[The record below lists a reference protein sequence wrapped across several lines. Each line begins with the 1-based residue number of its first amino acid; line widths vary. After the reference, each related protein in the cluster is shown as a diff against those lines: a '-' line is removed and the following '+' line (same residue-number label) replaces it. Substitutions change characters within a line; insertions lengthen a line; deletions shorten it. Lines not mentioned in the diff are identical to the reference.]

1 MKKISITEIHL
12 PPADF
17 KNGTVNN
24 LPKDRI
30 LLNWLI
36 HWIEE
41 GLNKNLF
48 NFGDIIPSKKDFA
61 KYHNVSTGTMQ
72 NAVRYAEDLGYFKS
86 RQCVGTMIADKNVQ
100 NEAELPEKSISKK
113 DGAVFKIKKYII
125 EQKFKKGDILPSAR
139 IIANEID
146 TSQNTA
152 RLALDVLV
160 REGILV
166 QNVTTLN
173 KTTKILNL
181 DYKDIQVKKSD
192 DDTKETKKDT
202 LSKKLYTKIKN
213 YISKN
218 YKLNDKIISNEEF
231 AKMFNVS
238 VRTVNDAMKR
248 LNKEKIILS
257 LRGRYGTRYINE
269 PEKVKKGA
277 GEKSRF
283 MSNPKSGISAI
294 KNSYS
299 YDWQR
304 VLDQIKKYMITHH
317 EAGDKL
323 PSMKTLASILNV
335 STNTIRR
342 AVNELV
348 GQGMLF
354 CQRGKH
360 GGIYIV
366 EMPAKEDAFTWL
378 ALNPKFLVQ

>member
-192 DDTKETKKDT
+192 DDTKEDRK
-202 LSKKLYTKIKN
+202 
-213 YISKN
+213 
-218 YKLNDKIISNEEF
+218 
-231 AKMFNVS
+231 S
-238 VRTVNDAMKR
+238 VV
-248 LNKEKIILS
+248 
-257 LRGRYGTRYINE
+257 
-269 PEKVKKGA
+269 
-277 GEKSRF
+277 
-283 MSNPKSGISAI
+283 
-294 KNSYS
+294 
-299 YDWQR
+299 
-304 VLDQIKKYMITHH
+304 
-317 EAGDKL
+317 
-323 PSMKTLASILNV
+323 
-335 STNTIRR
+335 
-342 AVNELV
+342 
-348 GQGMLF
+348 
-354 CQRGKH
+354 
-360 GGIYIV
+360 
-366 EMPAKEDAFTWL
+366 
-378 ALNPKFLVQ
+378 